1 MENYYRF
8 KIGDFQCLVINDGD
22 FIGNAEMLFANA
34 PEEELLKVLQYHGL
48 KPDHLPSTWSCLLI
62 KTLTNVVLVDTG
74 FGTGGKYGGQLLPI
88 LHAEG
93 FQPEDIDTVILTH
106 VHADHIGG
114 CVNGA
119 GEVVFLNATYYMWQE
134 EWEFWTIETNLQNV
148 PEWAANI
155 AREKLPPLVEQ
166 IKLIDR
172 ETEIVPGVQAVA
184 AQGHTAGH
192 MAVEVESRGEYLI
205 DIADVALHPIQIE
218 YPNWYARLDQF
229 PEQTV
234 ATRQA
239 IYQRAVERRAL
250 VLAFHFSPFPSLG
263 QIARQNEK
271 WKWQPLS
278 G

>member
-114 CVNGA
+114 CVNEA
-119 GEVVFLNATYYMWQE
+119 GEVVFPNATYYMWQE
-134 EWEFWTIETNLQNV
+134 EWEFWTTETNLQNV

-166 IKLIDR
+166 VKVIGR